1 MIASSDSLHF
11 APIWGGS
18 LGSVWSV
25 ACCTAWYGSTSLQQS
40 SNGSCSLHVSGNN
53 LQADCQ
59 RVRWFL
65 RSAAVPMQLPY
76 QWSVTTVGPTVQALM
91 LAVLALK

>member
-1 MIASSDSLHF
+1 MIASSDSLLF

-18 LGSVWSV
+18 LGYVWSV

-40 SNGSCSLHVSGNN
+40 FNVSGHN
-53 LQADCQ
+53 LRADCQ
-59 RVRWFL
+59 QVRWFL

-91 LAVLALK
+91 LAVLTLK